1 MTEEDK
7 NMSLEATPEQV
18 IYANLLNKGM
28 LVGLLILFIT
38 FAIYVFGIMD
48 PYIPLD
54 RISEYWSMNVYS
66 YLEEGNIPHGW
77 GWVAMMGYA
86 DFLNFLGVAILAGI
100 TILCYAAIIPTLLRS
115 GDKVYALLAA
125 LEVIVLAGAASGL
138 IAVGH

>member
-1 MTEEDK
+1 MTEEQ
-7 NMSLEATPEQV
+7 NASLEATPEQV
-18 IYANLLNKGM
+18 LYASLLNKGM
-28 LVGLLILFIT
+28 LIGLVVLFVT
-38 FAIYVFGIMD
+38 FAIYVFGIID

-54 RISEYWSMNVYS
+54 KISEFWGLKVGT
-66 YLEEGNIPHGW
+66 YLETANIPAGW
-77 GWVAMMGYA
+77 GWVAMLGFS
-86 DFLNFLGVAILAGI
+86 DFLNFIGIAILAGI